1 MEIETALSVLRG
13 HDLLE
18 MAEELEEISKICNC
32 VACKEYR
39 AGQPKAEGGLK

>member
-1 MEIETALSVLRG
+1 MDIETALSVLRG

-18 MAEELEEISKICNC
+18 MAEELEEISKTCDC

-39 AGQPKAEGGLK
+39 TGQQKAEED